1 LQGVNSTTE
10 KFDEQYT
17 SVTHFASDLDE
28 KMVALQVPRNVRHME
43 RAVKLYREHALWPYV
58 QKLIGYEELVPEPDE
73 TAPETEADS
82 LPASESAIPN
92 T

>member
-1 LQGVNSTTE
+1 
-10 KFDEQYT
+10 
-17 SVTHFASDLDE
+17 
-28 KMVALQVPRNVRHME
+28 
-43 RAVKLYREHALWPYV
+43 VKLYREHALWPYV

-82 LPASESAIPN
+82 LPASESAVPN